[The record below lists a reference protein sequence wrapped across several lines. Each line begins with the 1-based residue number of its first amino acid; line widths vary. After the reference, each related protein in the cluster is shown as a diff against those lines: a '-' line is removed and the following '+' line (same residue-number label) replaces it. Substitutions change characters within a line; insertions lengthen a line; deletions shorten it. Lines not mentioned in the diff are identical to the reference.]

1 MQAQYL
7 EGHLVDHH
15 WDCWILGKFSLEN
28 SCRLYYF
35 IYMYMMIS
43 AKIYSRCKRKI
54 KSEGGSAIFEWRE
67 KPSTLLEYICVKQ
80 LAEWYSS
87 TRDKKDKTDR
97 RKRVSD
103 QRLAELETLLALA
116 RMRGKL
122 VTVPV
127 GFGRVDPAKIGR
139 RRRSSIDHDL
149 LKLKRILQAV
159 VDDNFGTESVSE
171 ENDEISSSLQFG
183 DPHEDIED

>member
-1 MQAQYL
+1 MKSL
-7 EGHLVDHH
+7 N
-15 WDCWILGKFSLEN
+15 KFN
-28 SCRLYYF
+28 FFTGIIIVIIICTVV
-35 IYMYMMIS
+35 IDVH
-43 AKIYSRCKRKI
+43 AKSI
-54 KSEGGSAIFEWRE
+54 GGVLS
-67 KPSTLLEYICVKQ
+67 
-80 LAEWYSS
+80 
-87 TRDKKDKTDR
+87 R

>member
-1 MQAQYL
+1 MKSFN
-7 EGHLVDHH
+7 
-15 WDCWILGKFSLEN
+15 KFNFFTSIIIVIII
-28 SCRLYYF
+28 CTVV
-35 IYMYMMIS
+35 IDVH
-43 AKIYSRCKRKI
+43 AKSI
-54 KSEGGSAIFEWRE
+54 GGVLS
-67 KPSTLLEYICVKQ
+67 
-80 LAEWYSS
+80 
-87 TRDKKDKTDR
+87 R